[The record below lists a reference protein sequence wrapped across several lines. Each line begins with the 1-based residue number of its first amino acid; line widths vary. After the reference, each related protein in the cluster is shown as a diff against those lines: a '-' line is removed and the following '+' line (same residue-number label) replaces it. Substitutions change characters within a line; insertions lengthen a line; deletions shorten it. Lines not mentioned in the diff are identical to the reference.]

1 MLWKTP
7 SAALVAK
14 RWRGFVL
21 MLWHGKK
28 MLSRFKNHY
37 RRETYRC
44 NLRTRALAFSSP
56 RRGNIS
62 PQVFTLYIPSQ
73 WGAVLLTSQHT
84 STPNKVIYIY
94 NPVYFFKWVV
104 AQFSLK
110 WYFDTWTGTFSF
122 THKLPMYY
130 YRVALAY
137 FFDVFYSFSRVFFTK
152 LTFKGKGYYIYKT
165 ARNTITHQFNYAHR
179 WYIYA
184 YFISVKFL
192 TKKIVFLFGW
202 SKRDLLTIGYQIQN
216 CRYINIFTGRGV
228 RFARQVIYRKTGKVS
243 AYR

>member
-1 MLWKTP
+1 M
-7 SAALVAK
+7 
-14 RWRGFVL
+14 
-21 MLWHGKK
+21 WHGKK
-28 MLSRFKNHY
+28 TLSRFKNHY
-37 RRETYRC
+37 RRQTYRC
-44 NLRTRALAFSSP
+44 NIRTRTLAFSLP

-62 PQVFTLYIPSQ
+62 SHHFTLYIPGG
-73 WGAVLLTSQHT
+73 WGAVLLTT
-84 STPNKVIYIY
+84 SRENVPNKIIYLY
-94 NPVYFFKWVV
+94 NSVYFFKWVV
-104 AQFSLK
+104 ANFSLV
-110 WYFDTWTGTFSF
+110 WSFDTLTGTFGF
-122 THKLPMYY
+122 IHQLPFYY
-130 YRVALAY
+130 YRVALTY
-137 FFDVFYSFSRVFFTK
+137 LFDVFYSFSRVVFTK

-184 YFISVKFL
+184 YFVSVRFL
-192 TKKIVFLFGW
+192 TKKTVFLFGW